1 MKKILFPAFLLVAA
15 VTIISCSNPNLASSP
30 SSATIPNVSG
40 SWEFILNSTTQPGY
54 STGLEA
60 ALQEGQTLNSSSGIY
75 TYNGQIS
82 ASGAQLNFVGFT
94 PSNQIVFG
102 GNCTPA
108 ADNTGNTL
116 TGSISGT
123 GGSMNFSFTES
134 GNEFSVTATLD
145 PSGTFIDSGTYT
157 AQSGSTCT
165 DSGTISSGMIVPKLS
180 GMYSGSLLVN
190 ENTDNATATLSESSS
205 NLTMDLVLT
214 GADNT
219 TLSLTGPVTG
229 NEFQVQGTYQGIA
242 LTYYGYFEATTQ
254 TLYLSTTAN
263 PSQKAGLLTVQQ

>member
-1 MKKILFPAFLLVAA
+1 
-15 VTIISCSNPNLASSP
+15 
-30 SSATIPNVSG
+30 
-40 SWEFILNSTTQPGY
+40 
-54 STGLEA
+54 
-60 ALQEGQTLNSSSGIY
+60 
-75 TYNGQIS
+75 
-82 ASGAQLNFVGFT
+82 
-94 PSNQIVFG
+94 
-102 GNCTPA
+102 
-108 ADNTGNTL
+108 
-116 TGSISGT
+116 
-123 GGSMNFSFTES
+123 MNFSFTES
-134 GNEFSVTATLD
+134 GNEFSVIATLD

-157 AQSGSTCT
+157 AQSGSTCI

-242 LTYYGYFEATTQ
+242 LTYYGYFETTTQ

-263 PSQKAGLLTVQQ
+263 PSQKAGLLTIQQ